1 MDKEARLV
9 EELVKNALYRIDENT
24 RMIKHSFYEI
34 SEEQL
39 WEKPNTSLNSIAN
52 LLLHLCGN
60 ITQYIISSLGE
71 QEDIRNRDLEFSTA
85 GGLTKS
91 EVLKKLEE
99 TVDTAKRVI
108 FDATPAQLIKIR
120 SVQGFS
126 FSGVGIIM
134 HAVEHYSYHTG
145 QIAYWVKQLK
155 EKDLGF
161 YDGIDLNTKNES
173 RHTELVSVSH
183 IICNKVLYT

>member
-9 EELVKNALYRIDENT
+9 EELVKNALYRMDENT
-24 RMIKHSFYEI
+24 RMIKQSFYEI

-39 WEKPNTSLNSIAN
+39 WQKPNASLNSIAN
-52 LLLHLCGN
+52 LLLHLSGN

-71 QEDIRNRDLEFSTA
+71 KEDKRERDLEFSTI

-91 EVLKKLEE
+91 EVLKKLED

-108 FDATPAQLIKIR
+108 FDATPDQLIKIR

-145 QIAYWVKQLK
+145 QVAFWVKQLK

-161 YDGIDLNTKNES
+161 YDGMDLNTKNCKE
-173 RHTELVSVSH
+173 
-183 IICNKVLYT
+183 